1 MTTAT
6 QEKQLDD
13 DAVIQFYL
21 KSLESLDISSMDDK
35 CDEFI
40 HLYQIL
46 KNII

>member
-13 DAVIQFYL
+13 DAISQFYL
-21 KSLESLDISSMDDK
+21 ESLESLDISGMDDK

-40 HLYQIL
+40 HLYQKIR
-46 KNII
+46 